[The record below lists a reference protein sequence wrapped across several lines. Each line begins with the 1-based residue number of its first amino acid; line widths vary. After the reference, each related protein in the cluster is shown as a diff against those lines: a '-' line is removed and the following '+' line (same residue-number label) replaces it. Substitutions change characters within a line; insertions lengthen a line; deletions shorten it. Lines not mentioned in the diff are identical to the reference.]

1 MIGMME
7 NLRFLW
13 ESFLTY
19 TEKNPIWYLYFFSLL
34 YILFAGKKEGRKIF
48 IYPLV
53 AECLTI
59 FNPVLLGILITKF
72 GFGNRYLRFF
82 WMLLFYGVI
91 AYAGVHLISR
101 FKNVWLQTAGFL
113 VAVAVIAGFGTP
125 VFKGGEVPPYEK
137 ASNSRFVSEEIL
149 ALSNLYHS
157 EGLKQPHVLFDGWQL
172 LNYRSYDPGLTS
184 ELTRARFEYMLEH
197 DEETFLKGKA
207 SDEIKAIFQV
217 HYYGDYNV
225 PKETFFQALQ
235 TEKIDYVSAVKG
247 SALNEYLQETGL
259 YKVGDSGSYTVWGI
273 NRKTD

>member
-1 MIGMME
+1 MIE
-7 NLRFLW
+7 NLQFLW

-48 IYPLV
+48 IYPLL

-59 FNPVLLGILITKF
+59 FNPVFLGVLIRKF

-101 FKNVWLQTAGFL
+101 FKNVWMQTAGFFAAAAL
-113 VAVAVIAGFGTP
+113 IVYLGTP
-125 VFKGGEVPPYEK
+125 VFKGGEIPPYEK
-137 ASNSRFVSEEIL
+137 ASNPQFTSEEIL

-157 EGLKQPHVLFDGWQL
+157 EGLKQPHVLYDGWQL
-172 LNYRSYDPGLTS
+172 LNYRSYDPGVTS

-197 DEETFLKGKA
+197 DRETFLKGKA

-235 TEKIDYVSAVKG
+235 TEKIDYVSAARG
-247 SALNEYLQETGL
+247 SGLNDYLREAGL
-259 YKVGDSGSYTVWGI
+259 YKVGDSGNYTVWGI
-273 NRKTD
+273 NKKTD

>member
-1 MIGMME
+1 MIE
-7 NLRFLW
+7 NLQFLW

-48 IYPLV
+48 IYPLL

-59 FNPVLLGILITKF
+59 FNPVFLGVLIREF

-101 FKNVWLQTAGFL
+101 FKNVWMQTVGFL
-113 VAVAVIAGFGTP
+113 AAAALIVYLGTP
-125 VFKGGEVPPYEK
+125 VFKGGEIPPYEK
-137 ASNSRFVSEEIL
+137 ASNPQFTSEEIL

-157 EGLKQPHVLFDGWQL
+157 EGLKQSHVLYDGWQL
-172 LNYRSYDPGLTS
+172 LNYRSYDPGVTS

-197 DEETFLKGKA
+197 DRETFLKGKA
-207 SDEIKAIFQV
+207 SDEIKAIFHV

-235 TEKIDYVSAVKG
+235 TEKIDYVSAARG
-247 SALNEYLQETGL
+247 SGLNDYLREAGL
-259 YKVGDSGSYTVWGI
+259 YKVGDSGNYTVWGI
-273 NRKTD
+273 NKKTD

>member
-7 NLRFLW
+7 NLQFLW

-48 IYPLV
+48 IYPLL

-59 FNPVLLGILITKF
+59 FNPVFLGILITKF

-82 WMLLFYGVI
+82 WTLLFYGVI

-101 FKNVWLQTAGFL
+101 FKNVWLQAVGFFGAAAL
-113 VAVAVIAGFGTP
+113 IAYLGTP
-125 VFKGGEVPPYEK
+125 VFKGGEIPPYEK
-137 ASNSRFVSEEIL
+137 ASNPQFTSEEIL

-157 EGLKQPHVLFDGWQL
+157 EGLKQPHVLYDGWQL
-172 LNYRSYDPGLTS
+172 LNYRSYDPGVTS
-184 ELTRARFEYMLEH
+184 ELTRTRFEYMLEH
-197 DEETFLKGKA
+197 DRETFLKGKA
-207 SDEIKAIFQV
+207 SDGIKTIFQV
-217 HYYGDYNV
+217 HHYGDYNV

-235 TEKIDYVSAVKG
+235 AEKIDYVSAARG
-247 SALNEYLQETGL
+247 SGLNDYLQEAGL
-259 YKVGDSGSYTVWGI
+259 YKVGDSGKYTVWGI
-273 NRKTD
+273 NKKTD

>member
-1 MIGMME
+1 MIE
-7 NLRFLW
+7 NLQFLW

-48 IYPLV
+48 IYPLL

-59 FNPVLLGILITKF
+59 FNPVFLGVLIRKF

-101 FKNVWLQTAGFL
+101 FKNVWMQTVGFL
-113 VAVAVIAGFGTP
+113 AAAALIVYLGTP
-125 VFKGGEVPPYEK
+125 VFKGGEIPPYEK
-137 ASNSRFVSEEIL
+137 ASNPQFTSEEIL

-157 EGLKQPHVLFDGWQL
+157 EGLKQPHVLYDGWQL
-172 LNYRSYDPGLTS
+172 LNYRSYDPGVTS

-197 DEETFLKGKA
+197 DRETFLKGKA

-235 TEKIDYVSAVKG
+235 TEKMDYVSAARG
-247 SALNEYLQETGL
+247 SGLNDYLREAGL
-259 YKVGDSGSYTVWGI
+259 YKVGDSGNYTVWGI
-273 NRKTD
+273 NKKTD

>member
-1 MIGMME
+1 MIE
-7 NLRFLW
+7 NLQFLW

-48 IYPLV
+48 IYPLL

-59 FNPVLLGILITKF
+59 FNPVFLGVLIRKF

-101 FKNVWLQTAGFL
+101 FKNVWMQTVGFL
-113 VAVAVIAGFGTP
+113 AAAALIVYLGTP
-125 VFKGGEVPPYEK
+125 VFKGGEIPPYEK
-137 ASNSRFVSEEIL
+137 ASNPQFTSEEIL

-157 EGLKQPHVLFDGWQL
+157 EGLKQSHVLYDGWQL
-172 LNYRSYDPGLTS
+172 LNYRSYDPGVTS

-197 DEETFLKGKA
+197 DRETFLKGKA

-235 TEKIDYVSAVKG
+235 TEKIDYVSATRG
-247 SALNEYLQETGL
+247 SGLNDYLREAGL
-259 YKVGDSGSYTVWGI
+259 YKVGDSGNYTVWGI
-273 NRKTD
+273 NKKTD

>member
-1 MIGMME
+1 MIE
-7 NLRFLW
+7 NLQFLW

-48 IYPLV
+48 IYPLL

-59 FNPVLLGILITKF
+59 FNPVFLGVLIRKF

-101 FKNVWLQTAGFL
+101 FKNVWMQTAGFFAAAAL
-113 VAVAVIAGFGTP
+113 IVYLGTP
-125 VFKGGEVPPYEK
+125 VFKGGEIPPYEK
-137 ASNSRFVSEEIL
+137 ASNPQFTSEEIL

-157 EGLKQPHVLFDGWQL
+157 EGLKQPHVLYDGWQL
-172 LNYRSYDPGLTS
+172 LNYRSYDPGVTS

-197 DEETFLKGKA
+197 DRETFLKGKA

-235 TEKIDYVSAVKG
+235 TEKIDYVSATRG
-247 SALNEYLQETGL
+247 SGLNDYLREAGL
-259 YKVGDSGSYTVWGI
+259 YKVGDSGNYTVWGI
-273 NRKTD
+273 NKKTD

>member
-1 MIGMME
+1 MIE
-7 NLRFLW
+7 NLQFLW

-48 IYPLV
+48 IYPLL

-59 FNPVLLGILITKF
+59 FNPVFLGVLIRKF

-101 FKNVWLQTAGFL
+101 FKNVWMQTVGFL
-113 VAVAVIAGFGTP
+113 AAAALIVYLGTP
-125 VFKGGEVPPYEK
+125 VFKGGEIPPYEK
-137 ASNSRFVSEEIL
+137 ASNPQFTSEEIL
-149 ALSNLYHS
+149 ALSNLYHG
-157 EGLKQPHVLFDGWQL
+157 EGLKQPHVLYDGWQL
-172 LNYRSYDPGLTS
+172 LNYRSYDPGVTS

-197 DEETFLKGKA
+197 DRETFLNGKA
-207 SDEIKAIFQV
+207 SDEIKVIFQV

-225 PKETFFQALQ
+225 PKEIFFQALQ
-235 TEKIDYVSAVKG
+235 TEKIDYVSAARG
-247 SALNEYLQETGL
+247 SGLNDYLCEAGL
-259 YKVGDSGSYTVWGI
+259 YKVGDSGNYTVWGI
-273 NRKTD
+273 NKKTD

>member
-1 MIGMME
+1 MIG
-7 NLRFLW
+7 NLQFLW

-48 IYPLV
+48 IYPLL

-59 FNPVLLGILITKF
+59 FNPVFLGVLIRKF

-101 FKNVWLQTAGFL
+101 FKNVWMQTVGFL
-113 VAVAVIAGFGTP
+113 AAAALIVYLGTP
-125 VFKGGEVPPYEK
+125 VFKGGEIPPYEK
-137 ASNSRFVSEEIL
+137 ASNPQFTSEEIL

-157 EGLKQPHVLFDGWQL
+157 EGLKQPHVLYDGWQL
-172 LNYRSYDPGLTS
+172 LNYRSYDPGVTS

-197 DEETFLKGKA
+197 DRETFLKGKA

-235 TEKIDYVSAVKG
+235 TEKIDYVSATRG
-247 SALNEYLQETGL
+247 SGLNDYLREAGL
-259 YKVGDSGSYTVWGI
+259 YKVGDSGNYTVWGI
-273 NRKTD
+273 NKKTD

>member
-1 MIGMME
+1 MIE
-7 NLRFLW
+7 NLQFLW

-48 IYPLV
+48 IYPLL

-59 FNPVLLGILITKF
+59 FNPVFLGVLIRKF

-101 FKNVWLQTAGFL
+101 FKNVWMQTVGFL
-113 VAVAVIAGFGTP
+113 AAAALIVYLGTP
-125 VFKGGEVPPYEK
+125 VFKGGEIPPYEK
-137 ASNSRFVSEEIL
+137 ASNPQFTSEEIL

-157 EGLKQPHVLFDGWQL
+157 EGLKQPHVLYDGWQL
-172 LNYRSYDPGLTS
+172 LNYRSYDPGVTS

-197 DEETFLKGKA
+197 DRETFLKGKA

-235 TEKIDYVSAVKG
+235 TEKIDYVSATRG
-247 SALNEYLQETGL
+247 SGLNDYLREAGL
-259 YKVGDSGSYTVWGI
+259 YKVGDSGNYTVWGI
-273 NRKTD
+273 NEKTD

>member
-1 MIGMME
+1 MIE
-7 NLRFLW
+7 NLQFLW

-48 IYPLV
+48 IYPLL

-59 FNPVLLGILITKF
+59 FNPVFLGVLIRKF

-101 FKNVWLQTAGFL
+101 FKNVWMQTVGFL
-113 VAVAVIAGFGTP
+113 AAAALIVYLGTP
-125 VFKGGEVPPYEK
+125 VFKGGEIPPYEK
-137 ASNSRFVSEEIL
+137 ASNPQFTSEEIL

-157 EGLKQPHVLFDGWQL
+157 EGLKQPHVLYDGWQL
-172 LNYRSYDPGLTS
+172 LNYRSYDPGVTS

-197 DEETFLKGKA
+197 DRETFLKGKA

-235 TEKIDYVSAVKG
+235 AEKIDYVSAARG
-247 SALNEYLQETGL
+247 SGLNDYLREAGL
-259 YKVGDSGSYTVWGI
+259 YKVGDSGNYTVWGI
-273 NRKTD
+273 NKKTD

>member
-1 MIGMME
+1 MIG
-7 NLRFLW
+7 NLQFLW
-13 ESFLTY
+13 EGFLTY

-48 IYPLV
+48 IYPLL

-59 FNPVLLGILITKF
+59 FNPVFLGVLIRKF

-101 FKNVWLQTAGFL
+101 FKNVWMQTVGFL
-113 VAVAVIAGFGTP
+113 AAAALIVYLGTP
-125 VFKGGEVPPYEK
+125 VFKGGEIPPYEK
-137 ASNSRFVSEEIL
+137 ASNPQFTSEEIL

-157 EGLKQPHVLFDGWQL
+157 EGLKQPHVLYDGWQL
-172 LNYRSYDPGLTS
+172 LNYRSYDPGVTS

-197 DEETFLKGKA
+197 DRETFLKGKA
-207 SDEIKAIFQV
+207 SDEIKAVFQV

-235 TEKIDYVSAVKG
+235 TEKIDYVSATRG
-247 SALNEYLQETGL
+247 SGLNDYLREAGL
-259 YKVGDSGSYTVWGI
+259 YKVGDSGNYTVWGI
-273 NRKTD
+273 NKKTD

>member
-1 MIGMME
+1 MIE
-7 NLRFLW
+7 NLQFLW

-48 IYPLV
+48 IYPLL

-59 FNPVLLGILITKF
+59 FNPVFLGVLIRKF

-101 FKNVWLQTAGFL
+101 FKNVWMQTVGFL
-113 VAVAVIAGFGTP
+113 AAAALIVYLGTP
-125 VFKGGEVPPYEK
+125 VFKGGEIPPYEK
-137 ASNSRFVSEEIL
+137 ASNPQFTSEEIL

-157 EGLKQPHVLFDGWQL
+157 EGLKQPHVLYDGWQL
-172 LNYRSYDPGLTS
+172 LNYRSYDPGVTS

-197 DEETFLKGKA
+197 DRETFLKGKA
-207 SDEIKAIFQV
+207 SDEIKAIFRV

-235 TEKIDYVSAVKG
+235 TEKIDYVSATRG
-247 SALNEYLQETGL
+247 SGLNDYLREAGL
-259 YKVGDSGSYTVWGI
+259 YKVGDSGNYTVWGI
-273 NRKTD
+273 NKKTD

>member
-1 MIGMME
+1 MIE
-7 NLRFLW
+7 NLQFLW

-48 IYPLV
+48 IYPLL

-59 FNPVLLGILITKF
+59 FNPVFLGVLIRKF

-101 FKNVWLQTAGFL
+101 FKNVWMQTVGFL
-113 VAVAVIAGFGTP
+113 AAAALIVYLGTP
-125 VFKGGEVPPYEK
+125 VFKGGEIPPYEK
-137 ASNSRFVSEEIL
+137 ASNPQFTSEEIL

-157 EGLKQPHVLFDGWQL
+157 EGLKQPHVLYDGWQL
-172 LNYRSYDPGLTS
+172 LNYRSYDPGVTS

-197 DEETFLKGKA
+197 DRETFLKGEA
-207 SDEIKAIFQV
+207 SDEIKAIFRV

-235 TEKIDYVSAVKG
+235 TEKIDYVSATRG
-247 SALNEYLQETGL
+247 SGLNDYLREAGL
-259 YKVGDSGSYTVWGI
+259 YKVGDSGNYTVWGI
-273 NRKTD
+273 NKKTD

>member
-1 MIGMME
+1 MIE
-7 NLRFLW
+7 NLQFLW

-48 IYPLV
+48 IYPLL

-59 FNPVLLGILITKF
+59 FNPVFLGVLIRKF

-101 FKNVWLQTAGFL
+101 FKNVWMQTVGFL
-113 VAVAVIAGFGTP
+113 AAAALIVYLGTP
-125 VFKGGEVPPYEK
+125 VFKGGEIPPYEK
-137 ASNSRFVSEEIL
+137 ASNPQFTSEEIL

-157 EGLKQPHVLFDGWQL
+157 EGLKQPHVLYDGWQL
-172 LNYRSYDPGLTS
+172 LNYRSYDPGVTS

-197 DEETFLKGKA
+197 DRKTFLKGKA

-235 TEKIDYVSAVKG
+235 AEKIDYVSAARG
-247 SALNEYLQETGL
+247 SGLNDYLREAGL
-259 YKVGDSGSYTVWGI
+259 YKVGDSGNYTVWGI
-273 NRKTD
+273 NKKTD

>member
-1 MIGMME
+1 MIE
-7 NLRFLW
+7 NLQFLW

-34 YILFAGKKEGRKIF
+34 YTPFAGKKEGRKIF
-48 IYPLV
+48 IYPLL

-59 FNPVLLGILITKF
+59 FNPVFLGVLIRKF

-101 FKNVWLQTAGFL
+101 FKNVWMQTVGFL
-113 VAVAVIAGFGTP
+113 AAAALIVYLGTP
-125 VFKGGEVPPYEK
+125 VFKGGEIPPYEK
-137 ASNSRFVSEEIL
+137 ASNPQFTSEEIL

-157 EGLKQPHVLFDGWQL
+157 EGLKQPHVLYDGWQL
-172 LNYRSYDPGLTS
+172 LNYRSYDPGVTS

-197 DEETFLKGKA
+197 DRETFLKGKA

-235 TEKIDYVSAVKG
+235 TEKIDYVSATRG
-247 SALNEYLQETGL
+247 SGLNDYLREAGL
-259 YKVGDSGSYTVWGI
+259 YKVGDSGNYTVWGI
-273 NRKTD
+273 NKKTD

>member
-1 MIGMME
+1 MIE
-7 NLRFLW
+7 NLQFLW

-48 IYPLV
+48 IYPLL

-59 FNPVLLGILITKF
+59 FNPVFLGVLIREF

-101 FKNVWLQTAGFL
+101 FKNVWMQTVGFL
-113 VAVAVIAGFGTP
+113 AAAALIVYLGTP
-125 VFKGGEVPPYEK
+125 VFKGGEIPPYEK
-137 ASNSRFVSEEIL
+137 ASNPQFTSEEIL

-157 EGLKQPHVLFDGWQL
+157 EGLKQPHVLYDGWQL
-172 LNYRSYDPGLTS
+172 LNYRSYDPGVTS

-197 DEETFLKGKA
+197 DRETFLKGKA

-235 TEKIDYVSAVKG
+235 TEKIDYVSAARG
-247 SALNEYLQETGL
+247 SGLNDYLREAGL
-259 YKVGDSGSYTVWGI
+259 YKVGDSGNYTVWGI
-273 NRKTD
+273 NKKTD

>member
-1 MIGMME
+1 MIE
-7 NLRFLW
+7 NLQFLW

-34 YILFAGKKEGRKIF
+34 YILFAGKKEGRNIF
-48 IYPLV
+48 IYPLL
-53 AECLTI
+53 AESLTI
-59 FNPVLLGILITKF
+59 FNPVFLGGLITKF

-101 FKNVWLQTAGFL
+101 FKNVWMQTAGFFAAAAL
-113 VAVAVIAGFGTP
+113 IVYLGTP
-125 VFKGGEVPPYEK
+125 VFKGGEIPPYEK
-137 ASNSRFVSEEIL
+137 ASNPQFTSEEIL

-157 EGLKQPHVLFDGWQL
+157 EGLKQPHVLYDGWQL
-172 LNYRSYDPGLTS
+172 LNYRSYDPGVTS
-184 ELTRARFEYMLEH
+184 ELTRSRFEYMLEH
-197 DEETFLKGKA
+197 DRETFLKGKA

-235 TEKIDYVSAVKG
+235 AEKIDYVSAARG
-247 SALNEYLQETGL
+247 SGLNDYLRETGL
-259 YKVGDSGSYTVWGI
+259 YKVGDSGNYTVWGI
-273 NRKTD
+273 NKKTD

>member
-1 MIGMME
+1 MIE
-7 NLRFLW
+7 NLQFLW

-48 IYPLV
+48 IYPLL

-59 FNPVLLGILITKF
+59 FNPVFLGVLIRKF

-101 FKNVWLQTAGFL
+101 FKNVWMQTVGLLAAAAL
-113 VAVAVIAGFGTP
+113 IVYLGTP
-125 VFKGGEVPPYEK
+125 VFKGGEIPPYEK
-137 ASNSRFVSEEIL
+137 ASNPQFTSEEIL

-157 EGLKQPHVLFDGWQL
+157 EGLKQPHVLYDGWQL
-172 LNYRSYDPGLTS
+172 LNYRSYDPGVTS

-197 DEETFLKGKA
+197 DRETFLKGKA

-235 TEKIDYVSAVKG
+235 TEKIDYVSATRG
-247 SALNEYLQETGL
+247 SGLNDYLREAGL
-259 YKVGDSGSYTVWGI
+259 YKVGDSGNYTVWGI
-273 NRKTD
+273 NKKTD

>member
-7 NLRFLW
+7 NLQFLW

-48 IYPLV
+48 IYPLI

-59 FNPVLLGILITKF
+59 FNPVFLGGLIRKF

-101 FKNVWLQTAGFL
+101 FKNVWMQTVGFL
-113 VAVAVIAGFGTP
+113 AAAALIVYLGTP
-125 VFKGGEVPPYEK
+125 VFKGGEIPPYEK
-137 ASNSRFVSEEIL
+137 ASNPQFTSEEIL

-157 EGLKQPHVLFDGWQL
+157 EGLKQPHVLYDGWQL
-172 LNYRSYDPGLTS
+172 LNYRSYDPGVTS
-184 ELTRARFEYMLEH
+184 ELTRTRFEYMLEH

-225 PKETFFQALQ
+225 PKEMFFQALQ
-235 TEKIDYVSAVKG
+235 TEKIDYVSAVKD
-247 SALNEYLQETGL
+247 SALNEYLREAGL

-273 NRKTD
+273 NKKTD

>member
-1 MIGMME
+1 MIE
-7 NLRFLW
+7 NLQFLW

-48 IYPLV
+48 IYPLL

-59 FNPVLLGILITKF
+59 FNPVFLGVLIRKF

-101 FKNVWLQTAGFL
+101 FKNVWMQTVGFL
-113 VAVAVIAGFGTP
+113 AAAALIVYLGTP
-125 VFKGGEVPPYEK
+125 VFKGGEIPPYEK
-137 ASNSRFVSEEIL
+137 ASNPQFTSEEIL

-157 EGLKQPHVLFDGWQL
+157 EGLKQPHVLYDGWQL
-172 LNYRSYDPGLTS
+172 LNYRSYDPGVTS

-197 DEETFLKGKA
+197 DREAFLKGKA

-217 HYYGDYNV
+217 HYYGGYNV

-235 TEKIDYVSAVKG
+235 TEKIDYVSATRG
-247 SALNEYLQETGL
+247 SGLNDYLREAGL
-259 YKVGDSGSYTVWGI
+259 YKVGDSGNYTVWGI
-273 NRKTD
+273 NKKTD

>member
-1 MIGMME
+1 MIE
-7 NLRFLW
+7 NLQFLW

-48 IYPLV
+48 IYPLL

-59 FNPVLLGILITKF
+59 FNPVFLGVLIRKF

-101 FKNVWLQTAGFL
+101 FKNVWMQTVGFL
-113 VAVAVIAGFGTP
+113 AAAALIVYLGMP
-125 VFKGGEVPPYEK
+125 VFKGGEIPPYEK
-137 ASNSRFVSEEIL
+137 ASNPQFTSEEIL

-157 EGLKQPHVLFDGWQL
+157 EGLKQPHVLYDGWQL
-172 LNYRSYDPGLTS
+172 LNYRSYDPGVTS

-197 DEETFLKGKA
+197 DRETFLKGKA

-235 TEKIDYVSAVKG
+235 TEKIDYVSATRG
-247 SALNEYLQETGL
+247 SGLNDYLREAGL
-259 YKVGDSGSYTVWGI
+259 YKVGDSGNYTVWGI
-273 NRKTD
+273 NKKTD

>member
-1 MIGMME
+1 MIE
-7 NLRFLW
+7 NLQFLW

-48 IYPLV
+48 IYPLL

-59 FNPVLLGILITKF
+59 FNPVFLGVLIRKF

-101 FKNVWLQTAGFL
+101 FKNVWMQTVGFL
-113 VAVAVIAGFGTP
+113 AAAALIVYLGTP
-125 VFKGGEVPPYEK
+125 VFKGGEIPPYEK
-137 ASNSRFVSEEIL
+137 ASNPQFTSEEIL

-157 EGLKQPHVLFDGWQL
+157 EGLKQPHVLYDGWQL
-172 LNYRSYDPGLTS
+172 LNYRSYDPGVTS

-197 DEETFLKGKA
+197 DREAFLKGKA

-235 TEKIDYVSAVKG
+235 TEKIDYVSAARG
-247 SALNEYLQETGL
+247 SGLNDYLREAGL
-259 YKVGDSGSYTVWGI
+259 YKVGDSGNYTVWGI
-273 NRKTD
+273 NKKTD

>member
-1 MIGMME
+1 MIG
-7 NLRFLW
+7 NLQFLW

-48 IYPLV
+48 IYPLL

-59 FNPVLLGILITKF
+59 FNPVFLGVLIRKF

-101 FKNVWLQTAGFL
+101 FKNVWMQTVGFL
-113 VAVAVIAGFGTP
+113 AAAALIVYLGTP
-125 VFKGGEVPPYEK
+125 VFKGGEIPPYEK
-137 ASNSRFVSEEIL
+137 ASNPQFTSEEIL

-157 EGLKQPHVLFDGWQL
+157 EGLKQPHVLYDGWQL
-172 LNYRSYDPGLTS
+172 LNYRSYDPGVTS

-197 DEETFLKGKA
+197 DRETFLKGKA

-235 TEKIDYVSAVKG
+235 TEKIDYVSAARG
-247 SALNEYLQETGL
+247 SGLNDYLREAGL
-259 YKVGDSGSYTVWGI
+259 YKVGDSGNYTVWGI
-273 NRKTD
+273 NKKTD

>member
-1 MIGMME
+1 MIG
-7 NLRFLW
+7 NLQFLW

-48 IYPLV
+48 IYPLL

-59 FNPVLLGILITKF
+59 FNPVFLGVLIRKF

-101 FKNVWLQTAGFL
+101 FKNVWMQTVGFL
-113 VAVAVIAGFGTP
+113 TAAALIVYLGTP
-125 VFKGGEVPPYEK
+125 VFKGGEIPPYEK
-137 ASNSRFVSEEIL
+137 ASNPQFTSEEIL

-157 EGLKQPHVLFDGWQL
+157 EGLKQPHVLYDGWQL
-172 LNYRSYDPGLTS
+172 LNYRSYDPGVTS

-197 DEETFLKGKA
+197 DRETFLKGKA

-235 TEKIDYVSAVKG
+235 TEKIDYVSAARG
-247 SALNEYLQETGL
+247 SGLNDYLREAGL
-259 YKVGDSGSYTVWGI
+259 YKVGDSGNYTVWGI
-273 NRKTD
+273 NKKTD